1 MSEHDHDGSKTPDYE
16 TGVVRG
22 ESGRWV
28 KPPKSPGRP
37 VGPSRAEK
45 IATFLEPHL
54 EGTLTKLAELAKLG
68 DGKSAELLL
77 KYVAPPARPDAERV
91 QIPGFSEAPDLKSKA
106 EAVLAAAAT
115 GHCSAEAAQKLL
127 AVLDVYARAVHAT
140 EMEERLSALEAGRGT
155 PKPVT
160 TIDGNTGKVLPDNY
174 EDLA

>member
-1 MSEHDHDGSKTPDYE
+1 MSDHDDETPSSYE

-22 ESGRWV
+22 EAGRWV
-28 KPPKSPGRP
+28 KPPRSPGRP
-37 VGPSRAEK
+37 VGPTRAEK

-91 QIPGFSEAPDLKSKA
+91 QIPGFSDAPDLKSKA

-140 EMEERLSALEAGRGT
+140 EMEERLAALEAGRGA

-160 TIDGNTGKVLPDNY
+160 IDGQTGQVLPDQSH